1 MINKIKNFTNTEEK
15 KRLFS
20 NFFSLSFLQGVNY
33 ILPLITL
40 PYLVRVLGV
49 EYFGLLAFATAMI
62 AYFSIIT
69 DYGFNLTATREISI
83 NRDNK
88 EKVVEIFSSILTL
101 KFILMIISFALL
113 FIIVFSFQKFS
124 KDWSIY
130 FLTFGTV
137 VGQVLFSVWFFQGME
152 RMKYITYLNILAKV
166 IFTVA
171 VFIFVKTHNDYY
183 IVPILTSLG
192 MVIAGILSLIII
204 KKEFNVYFKLQD
216 INTLK
221 YHLKE
226 ANYIFVSNIS
236 VSMYTLTTTVFLGIF
251 TNNIIVGYYAIADKL
266 ISAIKNLI
274 APLSQTLYPYISN
287 VAIKSKD
294 EVIRIIKKLS
304 LYLITTSFF
313 LTLFLVIYTD
323 DILFII
329 FGDKSIHSIVIFRI
343 LAIIPFLVVVDTLFG
358 TLIMLVFKR
367 NKEYSKIITVAGI
380 INLILA
386 LLLIPLYQGIGAAIS
401 VLIVELFITCKIIY
415 YIESNGFN
423 IITKRES
430 HEK

>member
-20 NFFSLSFLQGVNY
+20 NFFSLSFLQGANY
-33 ILPLITL
+33 ILPFITL

-49 EYFGLLAFATAMI
+49 EYFGLLAFATTMI
-62 AYFSIIT
+62 AYFSIIV

-88 EKVVEIFSSILTL
+88 EKVIEIFSSILTL
-101 KFILMIISFALL
+101 KFILMIVSFALL
-113 FIIVFSFQKFS
+113 FIIVFGFQKLS
-124 KDWSIY
+124 KDWLIY

-137 VGQVLFSVWFFQGME
+137 VGQVLFPAWFFHGME

-192 MVIAGILSLIII
+192 MVIAGILSLVII

-236 VSMYTLTTTVFLGIF
+236 ASMYTLTTTVFLGIF

-266 ISAIKNLI
+266 IGAIKNLI
-274 APLSQTLYPYISN
+274 VPLSQTLYPYISN
-287 VAIKSKD
+287 VAMKSKD

-313 LTLFLVIYTD
+313 LTLFLVIYAD

-367 NKEYSKIITVAGI
+367 NKEYSKIITIAGML
-380 INLILA
+380 NLILA
-386 LLLIPLYQGIGAAIS
+386 LLLIPLYQGVGAAIS

-423 IITKRES
+423 IIIKRES
-430 HEK
+430 YEK